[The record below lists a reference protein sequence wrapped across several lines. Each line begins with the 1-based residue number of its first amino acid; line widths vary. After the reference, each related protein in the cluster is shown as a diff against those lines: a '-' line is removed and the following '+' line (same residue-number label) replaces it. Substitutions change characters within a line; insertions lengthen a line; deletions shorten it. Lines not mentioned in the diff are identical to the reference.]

1 MQEAHNAVAS
11 LKDAEQRPAVLNEAM
26 QDIQQVTRT
35 GSAAQLRGGCWRLGR
50 GKGRVG
56 IAYES
61 FGRSYIQGVLRDF
74 M

>member
-35 GSAAQLRGGCWRLGR
+35 GSAAQLRGGAGGWG
-50 GKGRVG
+50 G
-56 IAYES
+56 E
-61 FGRSYIQGVLRDF
+61 RDE
-74 M
+74 